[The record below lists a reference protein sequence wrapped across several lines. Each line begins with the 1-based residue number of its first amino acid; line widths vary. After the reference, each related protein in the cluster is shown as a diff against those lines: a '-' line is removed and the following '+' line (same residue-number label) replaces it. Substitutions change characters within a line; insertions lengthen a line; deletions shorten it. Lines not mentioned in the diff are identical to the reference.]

1 MYVKCNTWILCP
13 IWIKNVK
20 DLTKDIKKLTSLKY
34 LSEYEFAI
42 KETYDELFTIET

>member
-1 MYVKCNTWILCP
+1 MHVKCNTWILCP
-13 IWIKNVK
+13 IRIQNVK
-20 DLTKDIKKLTSLKY
+20 NLTKDVKKLTSLKY